1 MSPIPFVLD
10 RFHFLRLLT
19 FSVSLSE
26 DMETSSVF
34 CIFVLAVCSILIS
47 VQLRIEAVFCICGI
61 AFGVAE
67 SVL

>member
-1 MSPIPFVLD
+1 MSPIPFALD
-10 RFHFLRLLT
+10 RFHFLRQE
-19 FSVSLSE
+19 SLSE

-34 CIFVLAVCSILIS
+34 CLFVLAVCSILVS

-67 SVL
+67 SVLRL